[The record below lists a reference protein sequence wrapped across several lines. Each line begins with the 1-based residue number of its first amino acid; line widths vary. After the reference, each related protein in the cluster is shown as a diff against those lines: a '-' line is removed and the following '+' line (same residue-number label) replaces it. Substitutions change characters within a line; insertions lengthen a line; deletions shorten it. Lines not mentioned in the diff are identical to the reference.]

1 MAERM
6 PLPHFITARGD
17 STRLVRKIHLLLNYT
32 HVQNF
37 DSITSLLKKFMLA
50 AGRPGGAEARRAGHV
65 AAVNVNPVATGASQP
80 K

>member
-17 STRLVRKIHLLLNYT
+17 STRLVRKIHLLLNYR

-50 AGRPGGAEARRAGHV
+50 PGRPGGRGG
-65 AAVNVNPVATGASQP
+65 ATCRSCGGGQCEPGGDGGISA
-80 K
+80 